1 MKIYFRYALLS
12 LFGIVSQLQPIL
24 AQDKLD
30 SYPDSVIYFGHGGG
44 FTGLVNT
51 YALLQN
57 GDLYKKKFFSDQ
69 EWEYI
74 SKTDS
79 SETRS
84 IFANYSFL
92 GIHTMQLSEPGNT
105 YSFISMMHKNAEV
118 KKLVWSRS
126 VLLPG
131 NLRSFYDQLMKLI
144 HSNKN

>member
-12 LFGIVSQLQPIL
+12 LLSIVSQLQPIL

-30 SYPDSVIYFGHGGG
+30 SYPDSVIYFGRGGG
-44 FTGLVNT
+44 FIGLVNT

-57 GDLYKKKFFSDQ
+57 GDLYKKKSFNDK

-79 SETRS
+79 SETKS

-92 GIHTMQLSEPGNT
+92 GIQTMQLSEPGNT
-105 YSFISMMHKNAEV
+105 YSFISMMHKNAEI
-118 KKLVWSRS
+118 KKLVWSKS
-126 VLLPG
+126 IPLPG
-131 NLRSFYDQLMKLI
+131 NLRAFYDQLMKLI
-144 HSNKN
+144 QSN